1 MTLHAGP
8 PDHSWT
14 NPLHSAHSAG
24 VLLLNEIGLDP
35 GIDHCS
41 AHSLLSRLRSENKQV
56 VSFTS
61 FCGGLPAPEV
71 AGAVPLGYKF
81 SWSPRGVLRATS
93 ESASFRLAG
102 QVRSSGHHL
111 PVPRVQNLISHN
123 SVRIGK
129 SRGRGY
135 FFRTSPMCPFQTV

>member
-1 MTLHAGP
+1 MTAEIVHGLI
-8 PDHSWT
+8 T
-14 NPLHSAHSAG
+14 LHSAHSAG

-71 AGAVPLGYKF
+71 AEGVPLGYKF
-81 SWSPRGVLRATS
+81 SWSPRGVLRAAS
-93 ESASFRLAG
+93 ESASFRLTG
-102 QVRSSGHHL
+102 QVTYLQPARLSTTKPNCTHVSG
-111 PVPRVQNLISHN
+111 
-123 SVRIGK
+123 RIGK
-129 SRGRGY
+129 FRGRNY
-135 FFRTSPMCPFQTV
+135 CFRTSPMCLFRTF